1 MNSFRFF
8 SVKQASSHLIV
19 LHDTASTQTRSRSTV
34 FTKDAV
40 YDDQSVISEREIT
53 WTDLAKAIGDYLL
66 QSIGGYM
73 SMDMFI
79 KTYDREIKA
88 GAFLRITKRMGF
100 GVHGGLT
107 VQYFLLSLSF
117 LSRLVQMTIIM
128 VIDMCDRPSPA
139 MASKNLKAKASL
151 SPHVFFDDVVPEI
164 CIDTLC
170 RLWCMTM
177 AIFLEGFPR
186 VQDPNQRSE
195 VMNWMRDR
203 S

>member
-79 KTYDREIKA
+79 KSVYA
-88 GAFLRITKRMGF
+88 Y
-100 GVHGGLT
+100 LT
-107 VQYFLLSLSF
+107 LISSGSARNYGLSL
-117 LSRLVQMTIIM
+117 
-128 VIDMCDRPSPA
+128 
-139 MASKNLKAKASL
+139 
-151 SPHVFFDDVVPEI
+151 
-164 CIDTLC
+164 LC
-170 RLWCMTM
+170 FRTSSTWL
-177 AIFLEGFPR
+177 IGQVNGE
-186 VQDPNQRSE
+186 
-195 VMNWMRDR
+195 
-203 S
+203 